1 MARRSECCTATS
13 LQHDAPTLRY
23 VTTRVTSDSASN
35 SPPARPLASWLAV
48 VLVAG
53 TSAAVLVLEILASR
67 LLAPYVGVSL
77 NTYTGIIGTIL
88 AGIAVGA
95 WAGGVLADRFDPR
108 RLLPILLMLGGALAI
123 ATIPIVR
130 GIGNG
135 SSGGGGPMI
144 LILTAFGFLPSA
156 TVLSAVPPAV
166 IKLQLQ
172 DLDAT
177 GATVGQLSAWSTAGA
192 IFGTFFTGFILVAT
206 AAVSTLIVSTGLLLM
221 LGGVGMA
228 AFAGSRTAS
237 PTMQATELMGIGG
250 LAAMSILGTVA
261 IESPCET
268 QTSYYCLSVVEG
280 FSPSEKVLVLDD
292 LRHSY
297 VDVDDPTL
305 LSFWY
310 VRRLVDVI
318 ETAPGSDDIVY
329 LGGGALT
336 IPRYVRATQPGTTQ
350 TVFEI
355 DRELIEVVES
365 EMGLDRDNPEPIDIV
380 IGDARLSL
388 DDVADDSADIVIG
401 DAFGSRSVPFHL
413 ATEEFVGEID
423 RVLRPGGVYAIN
435 VIDGGE
441 QRFLSAQA
449 ATMGQ
454 VFDHVVVIRGAGV
467 AAGGRGNSVIVASD
481 TPLDPEDFER
491 MIAAAG
497 DGGDVVADFEAYID
511 GATILTDDFAPV
523 DQLIDAG
530 S

>member
-1 MARRSECCTATS
+1 
-13 LQHDAPTLRY
+13 
-23 VTTRVTSDSASN
+23 VTTSVTSDDASTA
-35 SPPARPLASWLAV
+35 PPIRPLSSWLAV

-108 RLLPILLMLGGALAI
+108 RLLPVLLMLGGALAI
-123 ATIPIVR
+123 ATIPVVR

-166 IKLQLQ
+166 IKLQLR

-221 LGGVGMA
+221 LGGVAMA
-228 AFAGSRTAS
+228 VFAGSGSAS
-237 PTMQATELMGIGG
+237 ATTQATEMMGISG

-261 IESPCET
+261 IDSPCET
-268 QTSYYCLSVVEG
+268 QTSYYCLSVVQEADA
-280 FSPSEKVLVLDD
+280 SHKVLVLDD

-297 VDVDDPTL
+297 VDTDDPTL

-318 ETAPGSDDIVY
+318 ESAPASNDIVY

-336 IPRYVRATQPGTTQ
+336 IPRYVRATQPGTMQ

-355 DRELIEVVES
+355 DRELIEVVEAK
-365 EMGLDRDNPEPIDIV
+365 MGLDREEPEPIDIV

-413 ATEEFVGEID
+413 ATEEFIGEID
-423 RVLRPGGVYAIN
+423 RVLRPGGVYGIN

-449 ATMGQ
+449 ATLAR
-454 VFDHVVVIRGAGV
+454 VFAHVVVIRGP
-467 AAGGRGNSVIVASD
+467 AAAEGLRGNSVIVASD
-481 TPLDPEDFER
+481 TPLDPADFDR
-491 MIAAAG
+491 MLTATGDAG
-497 DGGDVVADFEAYID
+497 HVVADIDAYID

-523 DQLIDAG
+523 DQLINSG